1 MAVATLFIFS
11 NTARSY
17 NKVDAWRLVQKK
29 QLSLQPEITHY
40 KYEIALSPYADH
52 DKIGLHRFKSMS
64 LLKRRVLF
72 LFFQALMI
80 VI

>member
-40 KYEIALSPYADH
+40 KYENCP
-52 DKIGLHRFKSMS
+52 FS
-64 LLKRRVLF
+64 LC
-72 LFFQALMI
+72 
-80 VI
+80 